1 MRTILKKKIG
11 ITEKDVNKIKKT
23 PFYWHITHKFINLF
37 VIKRRNTTVSAEN
50 HKKEQNIMSKK
61 IASQSIMALG
71 VVGTALTISLSG
83 CHPKTT
89 KQLAQDT
96 LSIKLDT
103 TIYAIPEEAKSP
115 HCDVKMQLVFINNEK
130 DSAAINVNQA
140 IRRTA
145 FGPQY
150 EKLSNRQF
158 ADSLAAFY
166 AAGYNSDIKKLLNA
180 DLKNGMSAEEVPGWY
195 NYEYDLSS
203 TLALGM
209 NDKIWNYSL
218 TDFQYTGGAHPNT
231 MNTLI
236 NIVAGTGR
244 VLTKKDVFTAEAEK
258 AILPLVIDEL
268 VKEAKVRFETD
279 TITCLDGLHEVGVFD
294 FSDPFLPENFLLGK
308 DKVTFYY
315 NRYEIAGYAAGPFEV
330 TLPLEKIKQYI
341 KE

>member
-1 MRTILKKKIG
+1 
-11 ITEKDVNKIKKT
+11 
-23 PFYWHITHKFINLF
+23 
-37 VIKRRNTTVSAEN
+37 
-50 HKKEQNIMSKK
+50 MSKK
-61 IASQSIMALG
+61 FASQSIMALG

-89 KQLAQDT
+89 NQLAQDT
-96 LSIKLDT
+96 ISIKLDT

-195 NYEYDLSS
+195 NYVYDLSS

-231 MNTLI
+231 INTLI

-244 VLTKKDVFTAEAEK
+244 VLTKKDVFTAKAEK

-294 FSDPFLPENFLLGK
+294 FSEPFLPENFLLGK